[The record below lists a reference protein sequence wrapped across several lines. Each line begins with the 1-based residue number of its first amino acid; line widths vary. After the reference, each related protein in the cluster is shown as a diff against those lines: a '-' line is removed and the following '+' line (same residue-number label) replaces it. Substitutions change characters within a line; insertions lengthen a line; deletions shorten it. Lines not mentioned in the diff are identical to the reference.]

1 MKRKMMI
8 DKKKVF
14 MAVGVLLIG
23 IAGIIACSTF
33 NEYLYQIR
41 QAHENEF
48 TERTALWNL
57 SKNMTAKEMLSRMTT
72 VAKGDSVLVCKI
84 SRIPIGVYS
93 DFMQETAKPTRRA
106 WVRIREAHMES
117 LINGVDWMEKRS
129 REMPFSSYVL
139 CSKSKYDEQGNS
151 RPSFLNEKVGREK
164 ELDEL
169 YPQEVYSEEAFKNW
183 EGRYKSLFSSTH
195 YEGKTIISYNP
206 SYFQE
211 KTLLSH
217 NPGIV
222 IPF

>member
-1 MKRKMMI
+1 MRRKSMI
-8 DKKKVF
+8 DKKKII
-14 MAVGVLLIG
+14 MAVGALSIG

-48 TERTALWNL
+48 VERTALWNL
-57 SKNMTAKEMLSRMTT
+57 SNNMTAKEMLSRMTT

-84 SRIPIGVYS
+84 SRIPIGTYS
-93 DFMQETAKPTRRA
+93 DFMQETAEPTRRA

-139 CSKSKYDEQGNS
+139 CSKSKYDELGNS
-151 RPSFLNEKVGREK
+151 RLSFLNEKVGREK

-169 YPQEVYSEEAFKNW
+169 YPQKVYSEKAFKKW

-195 YEGKTIISYNP
+195 SGGKMIISYNP
-206 SYFQE
+206 SFFHE

-222 IPF
+222 ISF